1 MYYYLKVARNPMLTN
16 CQQFS
21 IKTSKHKYAHKLE
34 KLMGEAAPLT
44 L

>member
-1 MYYYLKVARNPMLTN
+1 MYYYLKGAQKPYAN

-21 IKTSKHKYAHKLE
+21 IKTSKHNYAHKLE